1 MLLPFT
7 CIVICS
13 IWGFSLVSQVW
24 VLHPA
29 PFEKELFHSDTSLVC
44 SLDLYIVLM
53 NIQVLDS
60 FRLQN
65 IWRQFAEQLQIN
77 PLLDL
82 QQRPD
87 PKNFIVQRI
96 MNAPASS
103 KKLNGKG
110 SWTREARSWR
120 WFYPFVL
127 RRPGGQ
133 MLWFER
139 TSIVTLIKTSSA
151 DMCKQMAGRQRE
163 TAYYP
168 EKKPTEKLFFHQCQ
182 WMSSCGRCSCM
193 DRGTQWKGTQITGGC
208 NEEVSLNI
216 QPHWWHL
223 HPSHLLWF

>member
-1 MLLPFT
+1 MEKHNSLSHHTPIERFLCWLHWKEKFDLMLLPFT

-24 VLHPA
+24 VLHLA
-29 PFEKELFHSDTSLVC
+29 PFEKELLHSDTSLVC

-53 NIQVLDS
+53 NVQVQDS

-82 QQRPD
+82 QQRPN

-96 MNAPASS
+96 LLKIMNVSASG

-110 SWTREARSWR
+110 SWTREARRGR

-127 RRPGGQ
+127 RRSGGQ

-139 TSIVTLIKTSSA
+139 TSLVTLIRTSSA

-163 TAYYP
+163 TA
-168 EKKPTEKLFFHQCQ
+168 
-182 WMSSCGRCSCM
+182 
-193 DRGTQWKGTQITGGC
+193 
-208 NEEVSLNI
+208 
-216 QPHWWHL
+216 
-223 HPSHLLWF
+223 